1 MDTEQPAIPADPS
14 ADHGSARPRVAVVF
28 GGRSEE
34 HAISCATAASVLRAI
49 DRERYD
55 VVPIGI
61 TRDGH
66 WVQVADDPAALEI
79 RDGRLPSVP
88 ETGDQVIVP
97 LGGLDQVLRVQR
109 PGEVPRALGEVDVVF
124 PVLHGP
130 FGEDGTIQGLL
141 EMADIRYVG
150 CGVLASAAMM
160 DKHVMK
166 VIFAAAGLP
175 VGPYTVITDAQW
187 RRDPAVCLDAVA
199 SLPFPVFVKPA
210 RAGSSVGI
218 SKVSDPAGVQA
229 AVEEA
234 RRHDPK
240 VVVEAGI
247 LGREVECGVLQGRG
261 SEGPRVS
268 QIGEITVVGGH
279 EFYDFEAKYL
289 DADNVRLSCPADLPD
304 QDRKEVQRIAAL
316 AFEAAGCEGLA
327 RVDCFYT
334 DKGEVIINEINTM
347 PGFTPWSMYPQVWG
361 ASGMSYPEL
370 VHELIE
376 LALARPL
383 GLR

>member
-1 MDTEQPAIPADPS
+1 MDTEQPSHDAVHAAS
-14 ADHGSARPRVAVVF
+14 AGRARPRVAVVF

-34 HAISCATAASVLRAI
+34 HAISCATAASVLRAV

-61 TRDGH
+61 TREGH
-66 WVQVADDPAALEI
+66 WVQVADDPRALEI
-79 RDGRLPSVP
+79 RDGRLPEVP
-88 ETGDQVIVP
+88 DTGDQVIVP
-97 LGGLDQVLRVQR
+97 MGGLDQVLRVQR
-109 PGEVPRALGEVDVVF
+109 PGEVPRVLGEVDVVF

-166 VIFAAAGLP
+166 VIFASAGLH
-175 VGPYTVITDAQW
+175 VGPYTVITDTQW
-187 RRDPAVCLDAVA
+187 RRDPAAALDAVA

-218 SKVSDPAGVQA
+218 TKVLSPDGVEA
-229 AVEEA
+229 AVHEA

-240 VVVEAGI
+240 VVVEAGV

-261 SEGPRVS
+261 SDPPRVS
-268 QIGEITVVGGH
+268 EVGEITVVGGH

-289 DADNVRLSCPADLPD
+289 DEANVRLSCPADLPA
-304 QDRKEVQRIAAL
+304 QARAEVQRIAAV

-334 DKGEVIINEINTM
+334 EQGEVVVNEVNTM

-361 ASGMSYPEL
+361 ASGMTYPEL
-370 VHELIE
+370 VHELID